1 MAKPE
6 AGQETQ
12 PCGGV
17 ELSSETGEGG
27 GRSSSEVWL
36 GHRSVQGASL
46 KSDEVAELQ
55 VQEQGCG
62 SKGYLAITPVPLLLE
77 SVLSNSALGVTE
89 RSKLA

>member
-62 SKGYLAITPVPLLLE
+62 SKGYLVPLLLE